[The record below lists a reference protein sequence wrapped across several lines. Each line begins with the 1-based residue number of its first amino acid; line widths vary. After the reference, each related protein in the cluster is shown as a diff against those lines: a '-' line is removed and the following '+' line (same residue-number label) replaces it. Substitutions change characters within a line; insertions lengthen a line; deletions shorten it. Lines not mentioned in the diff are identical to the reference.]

1 MWFEILGLDIILN
14 SKLKPKLLEVN
25 HSPSFST
32 NSPLDYQI
40 KKKVIYDSLVLM
52 NIDSKQKRAF
62 KKQEMKMITKR
73 SRGYKT

>member
-62 KKQEMKMITKR
+62 KKQEMKLITKR